1 MEGNERIEDA
11 PMKTARPR
19 KHRPL
24 RALAWILGI
33 VIGVPALAALG
44 LLVVSALWRS
54 DPASHMPAGF
64 EAYASLPSAGSF
76 VRDALDLKAL
86 DAILSTPRLGSAR
99 AAVRSL
105 RVEPF
110 LRSEAFGRLSD
121 VRVDAALY
129 GGGAFVAAASLG
141 YRSAA
146 LRLLPLALRLAPG
159 LFSKVKGLS
168 YVADAMPA
176 RFELASGE
184 STLYAVRYR
193 DVLVVASTEALLLEA
208 ARPSLSG
215 VEPALAAALGSRGPG
230 SIRFLVDPATF
241 VPPAAG
247 AGQGVGALLAGIDFP
262 SLAIVDLSLKDDRI
276 AVSVELPASSEDPAV
291 ANLLE
296 RRSRTPAALSRL
308 PESASYFSLLSAGEP
323 EELWEAVGPKL
334 GDKAVSAYKAA
345 DDASKAALGIDL
357 ERLLFSWIGDEMGVY
372 GSSLGPEPVFFASIA
387 DEKARRD
394 VFDRIFGSLLVGR
407 DVSALVGDTRVPRVV
422 FPKFLRAFLE
432 SVGVRLVEPFYL
444 VEDGFLYASQSAELL
459 AACVAEARD
468 GHLLVK
474 TDRWKDGS
482 SGVSPESSASIFYSL
497 DRSVP
502 FFMRG
507 TTGLGAA
514 LRLYGRGVASVRLVK
529 GSIRLELSAVPVAG
543 AASDLLPGF
552 PKAAGG
558 RMTSDPIVGKATS
571 GAPMAYWAQGSV
583 VVGVDLSSGAR
594 YEATMDDPGWLVLD
608 APDGRVAAVWA
619 VSERGTVYRMDAGLA
634 PLAGFPLVSG
644 QRVSGPPAISSGRL
658 VVPVSSEP
666 ALMLV
671 SSDGQARFS
680 GSLGS
685 RPRSRPAVSS
695 YALAALPRSFDAELY
710 LMRLD
715 GAVMPGWPV
724 QLPGIA
730 SAAPVFAGADT
741 EADGMVAAITESGR
755 LLAFGSFAEA
765 APGFPVQL
773 EGSFDAAPAWAPG
786 WRSLYVVSA
795 EGALWKIG
803 MDGTTLG
810 QVVLRRGAAR
820 GSAVTAFDSD
830 GDGREE
836 LYVSGGG
843 DALYAFSGDLSPLPG
858 YPRSGSGVPAF
869 VDVDG
874 DGRLDLI
881 ERGAD
886 DTLRAYS
893 GR

>member
-1 MEGNERIEDA
+1 MEGNERIDDEPA
-11 PMKTARPR
+11 MTERPR
-19 KHRPL
+19 KRRPL
-24 RALAWILGI
+24 RALAWTLGVI
-33 VIGVPALAALG
+33 VGVPVIAALG
-44 LLVVSALWRS
+44 LLAVSALWRS
-54 DPASHMPAGF
+54 DPAAHMPAGF

-76 VRDALDLKAL
+76 VREALDLKAL
-86 DAILSTPRLGSAR
+86 DAVLSTPSLGAAR
-99 AAVRSL
+99 SAVRSL

-110 LRSEAFGRLSD
+110 LRSEAFDRLAD

-129 GGGAFVAAASLG
+129 QGGAFVAVASLG

-159 LFSKVKGLS
+159 LFAKAEGLS
-168 YVADAMPA
+168 YVADAMPP
-176 RFELASGE
+176 RFELASGG

-193 DVLVVASTEALLLEA
+193 DVLVVASSEALLLEA

-215 VEPALAAALGSRGPG
+215 VAPALAEALKASGSG
-230 SIRFLVDPATF
+230 SLRFLVDPATF
-241 VPPAAG
+241 VTPAMGAG
-247 AGQGVGALLAGIDFP
+247 AGTLLAGIEFP
-262 SLAIVDLSLKDDRI
+262 ALAVVDLNLKDDRI
-276 AVSVELPASSEDPAV
+276 AVSIELPAAADDPAL
-291 ANLLE
+291 AALLE

-308 PESASYFSLLSAGEP
+308 PESASYFSLLSAGKP
-323 EELWEAVGPKL
+323 GALWEAIGPRL
-334 GDKAVSAYKAA
+334 GDKAVAAYKSA
-345 DDASKAALGIDL
+345 DDASKAALGLDL
-357 ERLLFSWIGDEMGVY
+357 EKLLFSWIGDEMGVY
-372 GSSLGPEPVFFASIA
+372 GSALGPEPVFFAAIA

-394 VFDRIFGSLLVGR
+394 VFDRIFGSLLVDR

-432 SVGVRLVEPFYL
+432 AVGVRLVEPFYL

-459 AACVAEARD
+459 VACVAEARE
-468 GHLLVK
+468 GRLLVK

-482 SGVSPESSASIFYSL
+482 DGVSPESSASIFYSL

-507 TTGLGAA
+507 TTGLSAA
-514 LRLYGRGVASVRLVK
+514 LRLYGRGVASVRLAK

-552 PKAAGG
+552 PKAVGG
-558 RMTSDPIVGKATS
+558 RMSSDPIVGKAPS
-571 GAPMAYWAQGSV
+571 GSPMAYWTQGPL
-583 VVGVDLSSGAR
+583 VVGMDLSSGAR
-594 YEATMDDPGWLVLD
+594 YEATMDDSGWLALD
-608 APDGRVAAVWA
+608 APGGRIAAVWA
-619 VSERGTVYRMDAGLA
+619 ISERGTAYRMDSSLV
-634 PLAGFPLVSG
+634 PLEGFPLVSG
-644 QRVSGPPAISSGRL
+644 QRVSGPPAVSSGRL

-666 ALMLV
+666 ALMLL
-671 SSDGQARFS
+671 SADGQSRFS

-685 RPRSRPAVSS
+685 KPRSRPAVSS

-710 LMRLD
+710 LMDPD
-715 GAVMPGWPV
+715 GALLPGWPV

-730 SAAPVFAGADT
+730 SAAPAFAGADT
-741 EADGMVAAITESGR
+741 AADGLVAAITESGQ
-755 LLAFGSFAEA
+755 LLAFGSFAES
-765 APGFPVQL
+765 APGFPIQL

-786 WRSLYVVSA
+786 WRALFVVSVEGSLY
-795 EGALWKIG
+795 KIG
-803 MDGTTLG
+803 MDGSTLG
-810 QVVLRRGAAR
+810 RVAAGRGLAR

-858 YPRSGSGVPAF
+858 FPKSGSGVPAF

-874 DGRLDLI
+874 DGRLDI
-881 ERGAD
+881 VERGAD